1 MISLW
6 KTNHAWRDVG
16 ALLLDATVVGALL
29 LDATVT
35 FPAPVSDGR
44 LSVSDMLL
52 KSVSTGIVP
61 SSDSVSGQLPG
72 CRLSHGYS

>member
-1 MISLW
+1 M
-6 KTNHAWRDVG
+6 G
-16 ALLLDATVVGALL
+16 ALLLDVTVVGALP

-35 FPAPVSDGR
+35 LPAPVSDGW

-72 CRLSHGYS
+72 WRFFHGCS